1 MLSMITFLHYAVHT
15 LTPNIIVEQG
25 TVFPSNITQASSEI
39 ITYTCTLLHVSAQDI
54 IMYINTNTQKEG
66 NW

>member
-1 MLSMITFLHYAVHT
+1 MITFLHYAVHT

-25 TVFPSNITQASSEI
+25 TVFPSNITQASLEI
-39 ITYTCTLLHVSAQDI
+39 ITYTCTLLHVSAHTKDI

-66 NW
+66 N